1 MFILLVRGYS
11 VESWIRDG
19 VMREAYLRDIFINE
33 NTRGMGYGKETMRE
47 LEESA
52 RKECREDPVQRL
64 RIQLRGEKSVSEDG
78 VSGRSSHHDEV
89 SLIHIHL

>member
-11 VESWIRDG
+11 VEFWTRDG
-19 VMREAYLRDIFINE
+19 V
-33 NTRGMGYGKETMRE
+33 MRE

-64 RIQLRGEKSVSEDG
+64 RAQLRGEKSVSEDG

-89 SLIHIHL
+89 SLIRLHL